1 MISWVEEEHEIMSVK
16 GFFEQVMSGKQS
28 SFQELLILIAPTILH
43 VERFTGS
50 VSDWSI
56 LNNDRPNQKIDLH

>member
-1 MISWVEEEHEIMSVK
+1 MISWVEKEHEIMSVK

-28 SFQELLILIAPTILH
+28 SFQELLMLIAPTILC
-43 VERFTGS
+43 VERFAGC

-56 LNNDRPNQKIDLH
+56 LNNDRPNQKTDLH